1 MSCNRKLSRQRL
13 EAATDTDMV
22 TAMDTDTDAVTDTD
36 TDMAAAETTRE
47 CTITIT
53 LAPTLQRLIV
63 WHR

>member
-1 MSCNRKLSRQRL
+1 MSCNRKLYRQRL

-22 TAMDTDTDAVTDTD
+22 TAMDTDTDAVTATD